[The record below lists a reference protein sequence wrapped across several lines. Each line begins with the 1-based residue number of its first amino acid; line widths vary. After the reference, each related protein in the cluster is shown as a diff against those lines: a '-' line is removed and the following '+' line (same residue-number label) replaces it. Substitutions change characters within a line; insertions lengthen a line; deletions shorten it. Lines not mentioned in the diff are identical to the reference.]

1 MQPERASNRKLLYW
15 QAILAVA
22 VQAEQG
28 DLPAAQAALVSVRAL
43 EEAFAQSE
51 VDESVLDMALA
62 ASAEVTAEVAAETV
76 AFFPVFG
83 HICDRLGFAQK
94 DAICLAVSLAN
105 VANGKPVP
113 VAQKLMA
120 MLHDQAAEGLLDA
133 QDAINL
139 SFWENPAQVAAVLDF
154 AFGRVPNLPTG
165 VALSLSQ
172 PGVAYHHKA
181 LLEELTP
188 MLHTALDTNT
198 PLVVALTG
206 EKGVGRCFM
215 AQTLAKRLG
224 FGTLC
229 VEASVLPMPAPQ
241 IQALCTVAALY
252 GAVICFANVNFTNA
266 NSEKQAMLREQLNIV
281 LQHTTLVFITA
292 TQLHGFAGRFSLLAR
307 AVSALQPEER
317 LCALQGLLQG
327 ALPTEQ
333 LARVANL
340 YHLNMQKIV
349 SIASRLR
356 AEALAGA
363 LCEAQL
369 LAAVQAENTV
379 ALSQNATILTTNKRF
394 ADVVLPE
401 AQMTQLSAIIEC
413 VKNRE
418 TVYRDWDFQQTIPYG
433 KGVAALFYGA
443 SGTGKTLAA
452 SVLANELGL
461 ALYRVDLSQLTSKYI
476 GETQKNIA
484 RIFDEAQQ
492 SDCILFFDEAD
503 ALFSRR
509 SDGAQAQDKQINGEI
524 AYLLQRTETYEGVM
538 ILATNLLQ
546 NFDEA
551 FRRRIQYIVHF
562 PLPDAALR
570 RTMWQK
576 VFPAKAPVREVD
588 EALLAEQLELSG
600 AGVRNIALS
609 AAYMAASS
617 GTQIDTNCCVQAA
630 RLEYA
635 KQGKT
640 FPRYLDDMYPQER
653 SAL

>member
-1 MQPERASNRKLLYW
+1 MQAENASDRAMLYW

-43 EEAFAQSE
+43 EE
-51 VDESVLDMALA
+51 DLGNND
-62 ASAEVTAEVAAETV
+62 VTAPQETDG
-76 AFFPVFG
+76 FFPVFG
-83 HICDRLGFAQK
+83 HICGCLGFVQQ
-94 DAICLAVSLAN
+94 DALCLAVLLAN
-105 VANGKPVP
+105 GANGQSLSAVH
-113 VAQKLMA
+113 KLVLA
-120 MLHDQAAEGLLDA
+120 LYGAERLSTA
-133 QDAINL
+133 QDAINV

-154 AFGRVPNLPTG
+154 AFGRAPVLPTG
-165 VALSLSQ
+165 VMLSVSQ
-172 PGVAYHHKA
+172 QGVAYHHKA
-181 LLEELTP
+181 LLEELSP
-188 MLHTALDTNT
+188 MLCEALATHTH
-198 PLVVALTG
+198 LVVAFTG
-206 EKGVGRCFM
+206 DKGAGRCFL
-215 AQTLAKRLG
+215 AQTLARRLG

-229 VEASVLPMPAPQ
+229 IDACAMPVPTQ
-241 IQALCTVAALY
+241 QMQALCTVAALY
-252 GAVICFANVNFTNA
+252 GAVVCFTNL
-266 NSEKQAMLREQLNIV
+266 NGEKQSIFRDN
-281 LQHTTLVFITA
+281 LQIALQYTTLVFITA
-292 TQLHGFAGRFSLLAR
+292 SRLYGLLGRFSLLTR
-307 AVSALQPEER
+307 EILALQPEER
-317 LCALQGLLQG
+317 LCAMQGLLQG
-327 ALPTEQ
+327 ALPVES

-340 YHLNMQKIV
+340 YHLNMQKIM
-349 SIASRLR
+349 SIASRLS
-356 AEALAGA
+356 AEVLAGP

-369 LAAVQAENTV
+369 IAAVQAENTV
-379 ALSQNATILTTNKRF
+379 ALSQNATILTTNKRIS
-394 ADVVLPE
+394 DVVLPE
-401 AQMTQLSAIIEC
+401 AQMAQLSAIIEC

-418 TVYRDWDFQQTIPYG
+418 TVYRDWGFQHTIPYG

-461 ALYRVDLSQLTSKYI
+461 ALYRVDLSQLTSKYV

-538 ILATNLLQ
+538 VLATNLLQ

-576 VFPAKAPVREVD
+576 VFPEKAPVCEID

-609 AAYMAASS
+609 AAYMAASN

>member
-1 MQPERASNRKLLYW
+1 MQAESASDRKMLYW

-43 EEAFAQSE
+43 EEDLGNNDA
-51 VDESVLDMALA
+51 
-62 ASAEVTAEVAAETV
+62 TAPLETDG
-76 AFFPVFG
+76 FFPVFG
-83 HICDRLGFAQK
+83 HICGCLGFVQQ
-94 DAICLAVSLAN
+94 DALCLAVLLAN
-105 VANGKPVP
+105 GASGKSLPAVH
-113 VAQKLMA
+113 KLVSA
-120 MLHDQAAEGLLDA
+120 LHGAERLSTA
-133 QDAINL
+133 QDAINV

-154 AFGRVPNLPTG
+154 AFGRAPSLPTG
-165 VALSLSQ
+165 VTLSVSQ
-172 PGVAYHHKA
+172 QGVAYHHKA
-181 LLEELTP
+181 LLEELSP
-188 MLHTALDTNT
+188 MLREALATHT

-206 EKGVGRCFM
+206 DKGAGRCFLV
-215 AQTLAKRLG
+215 QTLAQRLG

-229 VEASVLPMPAPQ
+229 IDASAMPVPTQ
-241 IQALCTVAALY
+241 QMEALCTVAALY
-252 GAVICFANVNFTNA
+252 GAVVCFTNL
-266 NSEKQAMLREQLNIV
+266 NGEKQSIFRDN
-281 LQHTTLVFITA
+281 LQIALQCTTLVFITA
-292 TQLHGFAGRFSLLAR
+292 SRLYGLVGRFSLLTR
-307 AVSALQPEER
+307 EILALQPEER
-317 LCALQGLLQG
+317 LCAMQGLLQD
-327 ALPTEQ
+327 ALPAEQ

-340 YHLNMQKIV
+340 YHLNMQKIM
-349 SIASRLR
+349 SIASRLA
-356 AEALAGA
+356 AEALAGP

-369 LAAVQAENTV
+369 IAAVQAENTV
-379 ALSQNATILTTNKRF
+379 ALSQNATILTTNKRI

-401 AQMTQLSAIIEC
+401 AQMAQLSAIIEC

-418 TVYRDWDFQQTIPYG
+418 TVYRDWDFQHTIPYG

-461 ALYRVDLSQLTSKYI
+461 ALYRVDLSQLTSKYV

-538 ILATNLLQ
+538 VLATNLLQ

-570 RTMWQK
+570 HTMWQN
-576 VFPAKAPVREVD
+576 VFPEKAPVYEID

-609 AAYMAASS
+609 AAYMAASN
-617 GTQIDTNCCVQAA
+617 GTQIDTACCVQAA